1 MYLQYYIYAY
11 LRIDGTPYYIGKGQ
25 GNRAYSKE
33 HTVSP
38 PKDKTRIVM
47 LETMLTEIGAFAL
60 ERRLIKWWG
69 RKDNNTGILRNR
81 TDGGEGASGAIRSVE
96 FKAGVSKRFKGRV
109 SPTKGT
115 TAWNKGIPATDQAKE
130 RNSLSHQNQ
139 TPWNKGIPASE
150 ASNVKRK
157 LKMSGIPKVE
167 VKCPHCGKVGGKP
180 VMMRYHFDQCKHH

>member
-1 MYLQYYIYAY
+1 MYLHYYVYAY
-11 LRIDGTPYYIGKGQ
+11 LRTDGTPYYIGQ
-25 GNRAYSKE
+25 GTRAYSKE
-33 HTVSP
+33 HSVSIP
-38 PKDKTRIVM
+38 ADKSRIII

-81 TDGGEGASGAIRSVE
+81 TDGGDGASGAIRSVE

-115 TAWNKGIPATDQAKE
+115 MAWNKGIPATDQAKE
-130 RNSLSHQNQ
+130 KNSLAHQNQ

-150 ASNVKRK
+150 DSNTKRK

-167 VKCPHCGKVGGKP
+167 VTCPHCGKVGGKP
-180 VMMRYHFDQCKHH
+180 VMSRHHFNRCKYH

>member
-1 MYLQYYIYAY
+1 MYLHFYVYAY
-11 LRIDGTPYYIGKGQ
+11 LRTDGTPYYIGKGQ
-25 GNRAYSKE
+25 GTRAYSRD
-33 HTVSP
+33 HGVP
-38 PKDKTRIVM
+38 VPRDKSRIIM

-81 TDGGEGASGAIRSVE
+81 TDGGDGASGAIRSME
-96 FKAGVSKRFKGRV
+96 FKAGVSKRLKGRV

-115 TAWNKGIPATDQAKE
+115 TAWNKGIPATNQAKE
-130 RNSLSHQNQ
+130 KNSLAHQNQ

-150 ASNVKRK
+150 DSNIKRK

-167 VKCPHCGKVGGKP
+167 VTCPHCGKVGGKP
-180 VMMRYHFDQCKHH
+180 AMLRHHFDKCKYH